1 MTHPAFNAS
10 VEHMRVAADAY
21 FHHARNHTIAAPSSD
36 CLYCEDWLSP
46 DGRYE
51 DGVLYLNQGDEQ

>member
-21 FHHARNHTIAAPSSD
+21 FHHHRNHTIDAPD
-36 CLYCEDWLSP
+36 PNCLYCEGWTE
-46 DGRYE
+46 GRHE
-51 DGVLYLNQGDEQ
+51 NGVIYLGDEQ